1 MRKSFL
7 TLALAVAAMVS
18 GAMFTS
24 CEKMASNGVS
34 TQEYVPEGYSTVTV
48 NFAEPA
54 LTKAGVEATSAEK
67 TINSVYLFVFD
78 KNNKLEAKVSPTI
91 SGDKLSATASVTITN
106 GQKTLRV
113 IANAG
118 ASFFTSAQEGVTQLS
133 AFDSATSNL
142 SDNSVSGLVMIGQA
156 TQNVLQDVAVNISME
171 RLASKVC
178 LTKITRNFT
187 DSDLAALDIKVTDVW
202 VSNVAGNITWGKAA
216 VAAASQSIWY
226 NYNQNEVT
234 IKHADLPALLY
245 NDPTDFSLA
254 QGGSRE
260 MDIPFYIYSN
270 PATATTEGGTWSPR
284 VSRLVVQVTT
294 AGSNTHYYSCNLPQ
308 TEPNKVYNVDLTI
321 KRIGANNPD
330 NPSETGDI
338 DLTVTASISVAN
350 WGSTTNVPVTI
361 E

>member
-24 CEKMASNGVS
+24 CEKMASNGAS

-78 KNNKLEAKVSPTI
+78 KNNKLEAKVSPSI
-91 SGDKLSATASVTITN
+91 AGDKLSATASVTITN

-118 ASFFTSAQEGVTQLS
+118 SSFFSSATVGTTQLS

-142 SDNSVSGLVMIGQA
+142 SDNSVSGLVMVGQA

-226 NYNQNEVT
+226 NQLGT
-234 IKHADLPALLY
+234 KTSLPALLY
-245 NDPTDFSLA
+245 NDLTDFSLA

-270 PATATTEGGTWSPR
+270 PATATTEGGSWSPR
-284 VSRLVVQVTT
+284 VSRMVVGVLT
-294 AGSNTHYYSCNLPQ
+294 AGMTTPHYYVCNLPQ

-321 KRIGANNPD
+321 KRIGANDPD
-330 NPSETGDI
+330 KPSETGDI

>member
-24 CEKMASNGVS
+24 CEKMASNGAS
-34 TQEYVPEGYSTVTV
+34 TEEYVPEGYSTVTV

-78 KNNKLEAKVSPTI
+78 KNNRLEAKVSPSI
-91 SGDKLSATASVTITN
+91 AGDKLSATASVTITN

-118 ASFFTSAQEGVTQLS
+118 SSFFSSATVGTTQLS
-133 AFDSATSNL
+133 AFDSATSIL
-142 SDNSVSGLVMIGQA
+142 SDNSVNGLVMIGQA

-226 NYNQNEVT
+226 NQLGT
-234 IKHADLPALLY
+234 KAGLPALLY
-245 NDPTDFSLA
+245 NDLTDFILG

-284 VSRLVVQVTT
+284 VSRMVVGVLTSTMTT
-294 AGSNTHYYSCNLPQ
+294 PHYYVCNLPQ

-321 KRIGANNPD
+321 KRIGANDPD
-330 NPSETGDI
+330 KPSETGDI

-350 WGSTTNVPVTI
+350 WGSTTNVPVII

>member
-24 CEKMASNGVS
+24 CEKMASNGAS

-91 SGDKLSATASVTITN
+91 AGDKLSATASVTITN

-118 ASFFTSAQEGVTQLS
+118 SSFYSSATVGTTQLS

-187 DSDLAALDIKVTDVW
+187 DSNLAALDIKVTDVW

-226 NYNQNEVT
+226 NKNNETAVHT
-234 IKHADLPALLY
+234 DLPALLY
-245 NDPTDFSLA
+245 NDVTDFSLA
-254 QGGSRE
+254 QGTSRE

-270 PATATTEGGTWSPR
+270 PATAHTEGGTWSPR
-284 VSRLVVQVTT
+284 VSRLIVQVTT
-294 AGSNTHYYSCNLPQ
+294 AGSNTHYYICPLPQ

-321 KRIGANNPD
+321 KRIGANHPD
-330 NPSETGDI
+330 HETETGDI
-338 DLTVTASISVAN
+338 NLTVSASISVAN
-350 WGSTTNVPVTI
+350 WGSTTSVPVTI